1 MPSIKSIKAIQ
12 VFDSRGTPT
21 ISCRVDLE
29 SGATYTS
36 MVPSGA
42 STGSREALELREGG
56 PTYLGKGVQTAVNN
70 IHNKI
75 APALIGMDVNH
86 QKLIDETMIALDG
99 SDTKSNLGA
108 NAILG
113 VSLAVLGA
121 GANFNHIPI
130 YQYVNKIYSDIN
142 GVMLDMNLPIPML
155 NIING
160 GEHADNN
167 IDIQEFM
174 IMPIGASS
182 FSEGMQ
188 WSTEIYAGLKKLLQ
202 DKNLSTGV
210 GDEGGF
216 APNLKSNNEA
226 IELIMQAIINNGLR
240 PGIDVSLALD
250 CAATEFYQDNLY
262 HLKGESSQLTSAEF
276 STYLESLAATYPI
289 VSIEDGMDESDF
301 QGWQKLT
308 ETLGEKCQL
317 VGDDL
322 FVTNVKELQ
331 RGIDESLANSILI
344 KFNQIGTITETIKTI
359 YLANSN
365 NFTSVISHR
374 SGETEDTIIADICVG
389 LGAGQIKTGAP
400 CRSDRVAKYNRL
412 LWIEAQNPNLTFAK
426 NVFN

>member
-42 STGSREALELREGG
+42 STGSREALELRDGG

-75 APALIGMDVNH
+75 APALIGMDVTH

-142 GVMLDMNLPIPML
+142 GVILDMNLPIPML

-226 IELIMQAIINNGLR
+226 IELIMQAITNNGLT
-240 PGIDVSLALD
+240 PGVDVSLALD

-289 VSIEDGMDESDF
+289 ISIEDGMDESDF
-301 QGWQKLT
+301 LGWQKLT

>member
-42 STGSREALELREGG
+42 STGSREALELRDGG

-99 SDTKSNLGA
+99 SDSKSNLGA

-142 GVMLDMNLPIPML
+142 GVILDMNLTIPML

-226 IELIMQAIINNGLR
+226 IELIMQAITNNGLR

-301 QGWQKLT
+301 LGWQKLT

>member
-42 STGSREALELREGG
+42 STGSREALELRDGG
-56 PTYLGKGVQTAVNN
+56 STYLGKGVQTAVNN

-142 GVMLDMNLPIPML
+142 GVILDMNLPIPML

-250 CAATEFYQDNLY
+250 CAATEFYQDSLY

-301 QGWQKLT
+301 LGWQKLT

>member
-42 STGSREALELREGG
+42 STGSREALELRDGG

-86 QKLIDETMIALDG
+86 QKLIDDTMIALDG

-226 IELIMQAIINNGLR
+226 IELIMQAITNNGLR

-289 VSIEDGMDESDF
+289 ISIEDGMDESDF
-301 QGWQKLT
+301 LGWQKLT

>member
-42 STGSREALELREGG
+42 STGSREALELRDGG
-56 PTYLGKGVQTAVNN
+56 STYLGKGVQTAVNN

-75 APALIGMDVNH
+75 APALIGMDVTH

-121 GANFNHIPI
+121 GANFNRIPI

-142 GVMLDMNLPIPML
+142 GVILDMNLPIPML

-202 DKNLSTGV
+202 DKKLSTGV

-226 IELIMQAIINNGLR
+226 IELIMQAITNNDLR

-301 QGWQKLT
+301 LGWQKLT

>member
-42 STGSREALELREGG
+42 STGSREALELRDGG

-75 APALIGMDVNH
+75 APALIGMDVTH

-226 IELIMQAIINNGLR
+226 IELIMQAITNNSLR

-289 VSIEDGMDESDF
+289 ISIEDGMDESDF
-301 QGWQKLT
+301 LGWQKLT

>member
-42 STGSREALELREGG
+42 STGSREALELRDGG

-142 GVMLDMNLPIPML
+142 GVILDMNLPIPML

-226 IELIMQAIINNGLR
+226 IELIMQAITNNGLR

-276 STYLESLAATYPI
+276 STYLESLSATYPI

-301 QGWQKLT
+301 LGWQKLT

>member
-29 SGATYTS
+29 SGASYTS

-42 STGSREALELREGG
+42 STGSREALELRDGG
-56 PTYLGKGVQTAVNN
+56 STYLGKGVQMAVNN

-142 GVMLDMNLPIPML
+142 GVILDMNLPIPML

-226 IELIMQAIINNGLR
+226 IELIMQAITNNGLR

-276 STYLESLAATYPI
+276 STYLESLTATYPI
-289 VSIEDGMDESDF
+289 VSIEDGMDENDF
-301 QGWQKLT
+301 LGWQKLT

>member
-42 STGSREALELREGG
+42 STGSREALELRDGG
-56 PTYLGKGVQTAVNN
+56 STYLGKGVQTAVNN

-75 APALIGMDVNH
+75 APALIGMDVTH

-121 GANFNHIPI
+121 GANFNRIPI

-142 GVMLDMNLPIPML
+142 GVTLDMNLPIPML

-202 DKNLSTGV
+202 DKKLSTGV

-226 IELIMQAIINNGLR
+226 IELIMQAITNNDLR

-301 QGWQKLT
+301 LGWQKLT

>member
-1 MPSIKSIKAIQ
+1 
-12 VFDSRGTPT
+12 
-21 ISCRVDLE
+21 
-29 SGATYTS
+29 
-36 MVPSGA
+36 
-42 STGSREALELREGG
+42 
-56 PTYLGKGVQTAVNN
+56 
-70 IHNKI
+70 
-75 APALIGMDVNH
+75 
-86 QKLIDETMIALDG
+86 
-99 SDTKSNLGA
+99 
-108 NAILG
+108 
-113 VSLAVLGA
+113 
-121 GANFNHIPI
+121 
-130 YQYVNKIYSDIN
+130 
-142 GVMLDMNLPIPML
+142 
-155 NIING
+155 
-160 GEHADNN
+160 
-167 IDIQEFM
+167 M

-226 IELIMQAIINNGLR
+226 IELIMQAITNNGLR

-301 QGWQKLT
+301 LGWQKLT

-331 RGIDESLANSILI
+331 RGVDESLANSILI